1 MTAMPSTVVAEDA
14 ARIAEDLGGLAD
26 RLAGRTVLVT
36 GATGMVGSCVVDA
49 LLAIATRCDRPVR
62 VLGLVRSA
70 DKART
75 VLAEALQRSEFELIV
90 GDVSDP
96 SCYAERAVDFIV
108 HAASPA
114 TPAFFASDPVGVIRA
129 NTLGTF
135 GVLESARRHGA
146 HVSFISTMEVY
157 GQLPRADPGEDI
169 VLTESDAG
177 VINSLDLR
185 SAYPESKRL
194 AETLCLAYAA
204 QYGVRSDIVRLS
216 HTYGPGMAIDD
227 ARVQAEFIR
236 KALDG
241 EPIVLKSDGS
251 MTRTYTYIADAA
263 AAVMRVML
271 TATERRAPEAFNVA
285 DEASRTSIRRLAETV
300 LAATDRPADDL
311 VFDVADADKQ
321 MWSRTSG
328 GTFLDCSRI
337 RALGWAA
344 HHQLADGIART
355 IRHHRDSA
363 PDAVAGKGQA

>member
-1 MTAMPSTVVAEDA
+1 MSNSDTTVVSEDA
-14 ARIAEDLGGLAD
+14 SEIAEELGKLTD

-36 GATGMVGSCVVDA
+36 GATGMVGSNVVEA
-49 LLAIATRCDRPVR
+49 LLAVAARTDPPAH
-62 VLGLVRSA
+62 VLGLVRSEE
-70 DKART
+70 KART
-75 VLAEALQRSEFELIV
+75 VLSDALARPEFELIV
-90 GDVSDP
+90 GDVSEP
-96 SCYAERAVDFIV
+96 SSYVEHPVDFIV

-114 TPAFFASDPVGVIRA
+114 TPTFFKTDPVGVIRA

-135 GVLESARRHGA
+135 GVLESARRHDA

-157 GQLPRADPGEDI
+157 GEIPRSEPGADV
-169 VLTESDAG
+169 VLTEADSG

-236 KALDG
+236 KALSG
-241 EPIVLKSDGS
+241 EQIVLKSDGS

-263 AAVMRVML
+263 AAVLWVML
-271 TATERRAPEAFNVA
+271 TAADRTEPEAFNVA
-285 DEASRTSIRRLAETV
+285 DEASRTSIRQLAETV
-300 LAATDRPADDL
+300 LTASGRPADAL
-311 VFDVADADKQ
+311 VFDIADADKQ

-328 GTFLDCSRI
+328 GTFLDCSRT
-337 RALGWAA
+337 RGLGWTA

-355 IRHHRDSA
+355 IRHHRA
-363 PDAVAGKGQA
+363 AGA